1 MTNKHDK
8 ISLNSKT
15 IESEIKTADY
25 DVLNE
30 LCADI
35 RKEIVEATAK
45 NGGHLSS
52 NLGAVE
58 LTVAIHRNFDLP
70 NDKLI
75 FDVGH
80 QSYTHKLLSGR
91 SLKGIG
97 QKDGVSEFQ
106 KLNESPFD
114 PFSAGH
120 SSTSISAAE
129 GFAIVR
135 DQNKEDYNV
144 VALIGDAAVMNGLA
158 LEAINHLSYTKS
170 KVIIVLND
178 NEMSITS
185 PIGGFQKCGFDS
197 VAKLYEDM
205 GFKYVGPI
213 DGHDLKA
220 LDEALSEA
228 KKSDRTVLIHCK
240 TKKGKGYAPSEVDD
254 YGYWH
259 ATSPFDIETGKPLDL
274 HPNKISWSHYCAD
287 LAEEILEKY
296 PNTNLIVPA
305 TLKGSNLD
313 VCFAKFPTRTFDVGI
328 AEEHALTLAS
338 AMALAGSHPIV
349 TIYSTFMQRAYDEIL
364 HDCARQ
370 HANITVFVVRAGL
383 IGMTGA
389 THNGIYDVAYL
400 MTIPGVV
407 ITMPSTKNEALTLA
421 KESLGKH
428 GVFFIRAPREFLD
441 KEDANLEN
449 LPFGRWRFVE
459 EKENKKLI
467 LVGVGPDGRELNDL
481 LKANGIEASYV
492 NPLYLNSFD
501 KDDVA
506 KLLGYENILVYD
518 SYGVENGFA
527 SKLGSVLMKAG
538 YKGNF
543 IAKAIGNDFVSHM
556 SIKEQ
561 KSLYGLNP
569 EEMLEFIK
577 ATY

>member
-70 NDKLI
+70 KDKLI

-144 VALIGDAAVMNGLA
+144 VALIGDAAMMNGLA

-370 HANITVFVVRAGL
+370 HANITVFVDRAGL

-421 KESLGKH
+421 KESLGEH

>member
-70 NDKLI
+70 KDKLI
-75 FDVGH
+75 LDVGH

-91 SLKGIG
+91 SLKGLG

-135 DQNKEDYNV
+135 DQNKENYNV
-144 VALIGDAAVMNGLA
+144 VALIGDAAMMNGLA

-185 PIGGFQKCGFDS
+185 PIGGFQKCGFDA

-240 TKKGKGYAPSEVDD
+240 TKKGKGYAPSEADD

-274 HPNKISWSHYCAD
+274 RPNKISWSHYCAD

-370 HANITVFVVRAGL
+370 HANITVFVDRAGL
-383 IGMTGA
+383 TGMTGA

>member
-1 MTNKHDK
+1 MTNKLDK

-15 IESEIKTADY
+15 IESDIKQADY
-25 DVLNE
+25 EVLKE
-30 LCADI
+30 LCADL

-70 NDKLI
+70 KDKLI

-80 QSYTHKLLSGR
+80 QSYAHKLLSGR
-91 SLKGIG
+91 SLKGLG
-97 QKDGVSEFQ
+97 KKDGVSEFQ

-135 DQNKEDYNV
+135 DQNKEDFNV
-144 VALIGDAAVMNGLA
+144 VALVGDAAIINGLA

-178 NEMSITS
+178 NEMSITP
-185 PIGGFQKCGFDS
+185 PIGGFQNCGFES
-197 VAKLYEDM
+197 AAKLYEDM
-205 GFKYVGPI
+205 GFMYEGPI

-220 LDEALSEA
+220 LDEALAKA
-228 KKSDRTVLIHCK
+228 KKADRTVIIHCK
-240 TKKGKGYAPSEVDD
+240 TKKGKGYAPSEADD

-259 ATSPFDIETGKPLDL
+259 ATSPFDIKTGKPLDL
-274 HPNKISWSHYCAD
+274 HPDKISWSHYCAD
-287 LAEEILEKY
+287 LAEEMLEKY

-313 VCFAKFPTRTFDVGI
+313 ACFAKFPNRTFDVGI

-338 AMALAGSHPIV
+338 AMALAGSHPSV

-370 HANITVFVVRAGL
+370 HANITVFVDRAGL
-383 IGMTGA
+383 TGMTGA

-441 KEDANLEN
+441 KEEAILEN

-459 EKENKKLI
+459 EKDNKKLI
-467 LVGVGPDGRELNDL
+467 LVGVGPDGRELNKL

-492 NPLYLNSFD
+492 NPLYLNSFNG
-501 KDDVA
+501 DDVA
-506 KLLGYENILVYD
+506 KLLAYDNVLVYD

-538 YKGNF
+538 YKGKF
-543 IAKAIGNDFVSHM
+543 VAKAIGNDFVSHM

-569 EEMLEFIK
+569 GEMLEFIK

>member
-15 IESEIKTADY
+15 IKSEIKTADY

-70 NDKLI
+70 KDKLI

-80 QSYTHKLLSGR
+80 QSYAHKLLSGR
-91 SLKGIG
+91 SLKGLG
-97 QKDGVSEFQ
+97 KKDGVSEFQ

-120 SSTSISAAE
+120 SSTSLSAAE

-135 DQNKEDYNV
+135 DQNKEDYNI

-185 PIGGFQKCGFDS
+185 PIGGFQKCGFES

-220 LDEALSEA
+220 LDKALSEA

-240 TKKGKGYAPSEVDD
+240 TKKGKGYAPSEADD

-259 ATSPFDIETGKPLDL
+259 ATSSFDIETGKPLDL

-370 HANITVFVVRAGL
+370 HANITVFVDRAGL
-383 IGMTGA
+383 TGMTGA

-467 LVGVGPDGRELNDL
+467 LVGVGPDGRKLNGL

-569 EEMLEFIK
+569 EEMLVFIK
-577 ATY
+577 ATF

>member
-370 HANITVFVVRAGL
+370 HANITVFVDRAGL

>member
-8 ISLNSKT
+8 ISLYSKT

-70 NDKLI
+70 KDKLI

-135 DQNKEDYNV
+135 DQNKEDYNI
-144 VALIGDAAVMNGLA
+144 VALIGDAAIMNGLA

-370 HANITVFVVRAGL
+370 HANITVFVDRAGL

-421 KESLGKH
+421 KESLGEH

-441 KEDANLEN
+441 KEEANLEN
-449 LPFGRWRFVE
+449 LSFGRWRFVE
-459 EKENKKLI
+459 ERENKKLI
-467 LVGVGPDGRELNDL
+467 LVGVGPDGRKLNDL

-538 YKGNF
+538 YKGKF

>member
-8 ISLNSKT
+8 ISLYSKT

-70 NDKLI
+70 KDKLI

-144 VALIGDAAVMNGLA
+144 VALVGDAAIMNGLA

-205 GFKYVGPI
+205 GFKYIGPI

-370 HANITVFVVRAGL
+370 HASITVFVDRAGL

-421 KESLGKH
+421 KESLGEH

-441 KEDANLEN
+441 KEEANLEN

>member
-15 IESEIKTADY
+15 IESEIKSADY

-70 NDKLI
+70 KDKLI

-80 QSYTHKLLSGR
+80 QSYAHKLLSGR
-91 SLKGIG
+91 SLKGLG

-144 VALIGDAAVMNGLA
+144 VALIGDAAMMNGLA

-370 HANITVFVVRAGL
+370 HANITVFVDRAGL

-421 KESLGKH
+421 KESLGEH

-467 LVGVGPDGRELNDL
+467 LVGVGPDGRKLNDL

>member
-70 NDKLI
+70 KDKLI

-91 SLKGIG
+91 SLKGLG

-144 VALIGDAAVMNGLA
+144 VALVGDAAVMNGLA

-185 PIGGFQKCGFDS
+185 PIGGFQKCGFDA

-370 HANITVFVVRAGL
+370 HANITVFVDRAGL
-383 IGMTGA
+383 TGMTGA

-400 MTIPGVV
+400 MTIPDVV

-467 LVGVGPDGRELNDL
+467 IVGVGPDGRELNDL

>member
-70 NDKLI
+70 KDKLI

-80 QSYTHKLLSGR
+80 QSYAHKLLSGR
-91 SLKGIG
+91 SLKGLG

-144 VALIGDAAVMNGLA
+144 VALVGDAAVMNGLA

-370 HANITVFVVRAGL
+370 HANITVFVDRAGL

-467 LVGVGPDGRELNDL
+467 LVGVGPDGRKLNDL

>member
-1 MTNKHDK
+1 
-8 ISLNSKT
+8 
-15 IESEIKTADY
+15 
-25 DVLNE
+25 
-30 LCADI
+30 
-35 RKEIVEATAK
+35 
-45 NGGHLSS
+45 
-52 NLGAVE
+52 
-58 LTVAIHRNFDLP
+58 
-70 NDKLI
+70 
-75 FDVGH
+75 
-80 QSYTHKLLSGR
+80 
-91 SLKGIG
+91 
-97 QKDGVSEFQ
+97 
-106 KLNESPFD
+106 
-114 PFSAGH
+114 
-120 SSTSISAAE
+120 
-129 GFAIVR
+129 
-135 DQNKEDYNV
+135 
-144 VALIGDAAVMNGLA
+144 
-158 LEAINHLSYTKS
+158 
-170 KVIIVLND
+170 
-178 NEMSITS
+178 MSITS

-274 HPNKISWSHYCAD
+274 RPNKISWSHYCAD

-370 HANITVFVVRAGL
+370 HANITVFVDRAGL
-383 IGMTGA
+383 TGMTGA

-492 NPLYLNSFD
+492 NPLYLNSFH

-577 ATY
+577 ATF

>member
-8 ISLNSKT
+8 ISLNSKS

-25 DVLNE
+25 GVLNE

-70 NDKLI
+70 KDKLI

-135 DQNKEDYNV
+135 DQNKENYNV

-205 GFKYVGPI
+205 GFKYIGPI

-240 TKKGKGYAPSEVDD
+240 TKKGKGIDRKS
-254 YGYWH
+254 
-259 ATSPFDIETGKPLDL
+259 
-274 HPNKISWSHYCAD
+274 
-287 LAEEILEKY
+287 
-296 PNTNLIVPA
+296 
-305 TLKGSNLD
+305 
-313 VCFAKFPTRTFDVGI
+313 
-328 AEEHALTLAS
+328 
-338 AMALAGSHPIV
+338 
-349 TIYSTFMQRAYDEIL
+349 
-364 HDCARQ
+364 
-370 HANITVFVVRAGL
+370 VV
-383 IGMTGA
+383 
-389 THNGIYDVAYL
+389 
-400 MTIPGVV
+400 
-407 ITMPSTKNEALTLA
+407 
-421 KESLGKH
+421 
-428 GVFFIRAPREFLD
+428 
-441 KEDANLEN
+441 
-449 LPFGRWRFVE
+449 
-459 EKENKKLI
+459 
-467 LVGVGPDGRELNDL
+467 
-481 LKANGIEASYV
+481 
-492 NPLYLNSFD
+492 
-501 KDDVA
+501 
-506 KLLGYENILVYD
+506 
-518 SYGVENGFA
+518 
-527 SKLGSVLMKAG
+527 
-538 YKGNF
+538 
-543 IAKAIGNDFVSHM
+543 
-556 SIKEQ
+556 
-561 KSLYGLNP
+561 
-569 EEMLEFIK
+569 
-577 ATY
+577 

>member
-1 MTNKHDK
+1 
-8 ISLNSKT
+8 
-15 IESEIKTADY
+15 
-25 DVLNE
+25 
-30 LCADI
+30 
-35 RKEIVEATAK
+35 
-45 NGGHLSS
+45 
-52 NLGAVE
+52 
-58 LTVAIHRNFDLP
+58 
-70 NDKLI
+70 
-75 FDVGH
+75 
-80 QSYTHKLLSGR
+80 
-91 SLKGIG
+91 
-97 QKDGVSEFQ
+97 
-106 KLNESPFD
+106 
-114 PFSAGH
+114 
-120 SSTSISAAE
+120 
-129 GFAIVR
+129 
-135 DQNKEDYNV
+135 
-144 VALIGDAAVMNGLA
+144 
-158 LEAINHLSYTKS
+158 
-170 KVIIVLND
+170 
-178 NEMSITS
+178 
-185 PIGGFQKCGFDS
+185 
-197 VAKLYEDM
+197 
-205 GFKYVGPI
+205 
-213 DGHDLKA
+213 
-220 LDEALSEA
+220 
-228 KKSDRTVLIHCK
+228 
-240 TKKGKGYAPSEVDD
+240 
-254 YGYWH
+254 
-259 ATSPFDIETGKPLDL
+259 
-274 HPNKISWSHYCAD
+274 
-287 LAEEILEKY
+287 
-296 PNTNLIVPA
+296 
-305 TLKGSNLD
+305 
-313 VCFAKFPTRTFDVGI
+313 
-328 AEEHALTLAS
+328 
-338 AMALAGSHPIV
+338 
-349 TIYSTFMQRAYDEIL
+349 MQRAYDEIL

-370 HANITVFVVRAGL
+370 HANITVFVDRAGL

-407 ITMPSTKNEALTLA
+407 ITMPSTNNEALTLA

-467 LVGVGPDGRELNDL
+467 LVGVGPDGRKLNDL

>member
-70 NDKLI
+70 KDKLI

-80 QSYTHKLLSGR
+80 QSYAHKLLSGR
-91 SLKGIG
+91 SLKGLG

-144 VALIGDAAVMNGLA
+144 VALVGDAAIMNGLA

-370 HANITVFVVRAGL
+370 HANITVFVDRAGL

-421 KESLGKH
+421 KESLGEH

-467 LVGVGPDGRELNDL
+467 LVGVGPDGRKLNDL

>member
-70 NDKLI
+70 KDKLI

-80 QSYTHKLLSGR
+80 QSYAHKLLSGR

-144 VALIGDAAVMNGLA
+144 VALIGDAAIMNGLA

-370 HANITVFVVRAGL
+370 HANITVFVDRAGL

>member
-70 NDKLI
+70 KDKLI

-144 VALIGDAAVMNGLA
+144 VALVGDAAIMNGLA

-205 GFKYVGPI
+205 GFKYIGPI

-370 HANITVFVVRAGL
+370 HANITVFVDRAGL

-467 LVGVGPDGRELNDL
+467 LVGVGPDGRRLNDL

-527 SKLGSVLMKAG
+527 SKLGFVLMKAG

>member
-70 NDKLI
+70 KDKLI
-75 FDVGH
+75 LDVGH

-91 SLKGIG
+91 SLKGLG

-144 VALIGDAAVMNGLA
+144 VALIGDAAIMNGLA

-185 PIGGFQKCGFDS
+185 PIGGFQKCGFDA
-197 VAKLYEDM
+197 VAKLYEDL

-220 LDEALSEA
+220 LDEVLSEA

-274 HPNKISWSHYCAD
+274 RPNKISWSHYCAD

-370 HANITVFVVRAGL
+370 HANITVFVDRAGL
-383 IGMTGA
+383 TGMTGA

-467 LVGVGPDGRELNDL
+467 FVGVGPDGRELNDL

-492 NPLYLNSFD
+492 NPLYLNSFH

-506 KLLGYENILVYD
+506 KLLGYENVLVYD

>member
-220 LDEALSEA
+220 LDEALCEA

-287 LAEEILEKY
+287 LAEEILEKH

-370 HANITVFVVRAGL
+370 HANITVFVDRAGL

-421 KESLGKH
+421 KESLGEH

-467 LVGVGPDGRELNDL
+467 LVGVGPDGRKLNDL
-481 LKANGIEASYV
+481 LEANGIEASYV

>member
-205 GFKYVGPI
+205 GFKYIGPI

-220 LDEALSEA
+220 LDKALSEA

-370 HANITVFVVRAGL
+370 HANITVFVDRAGL

-449 LPFGRWRFVE
+449 LPFGRWRFIE

>member
-70 NDKLI
+70 KDKLI

-80 QSYTHKLLSGR
+80 QSYAHKLLSGR
-91 SLKGIG
+91 SLKGLG

-144 VALIGDAAVMNGLA
+144 VALIGDAAMMNGLA

-370 HANITVFVVRAGL
+370 HANITVFVDRAGL

>member
-35 RKEIVEATAK
+35 RKEIVEATSK

-70 NDKLI
+70 KDKLI

-144 VALIGDAAVMNGLA
+144 VALVGDAAIMNGLA

-228 KKSDRTVLIHCK
+228 KESDRTVLIHCK
-240 TKKGKGYAPSEVDD
+240 TKKGKGYAPAEVDD

-370 HANITVFVVRAGL
+370 HANITVFVDRAGL